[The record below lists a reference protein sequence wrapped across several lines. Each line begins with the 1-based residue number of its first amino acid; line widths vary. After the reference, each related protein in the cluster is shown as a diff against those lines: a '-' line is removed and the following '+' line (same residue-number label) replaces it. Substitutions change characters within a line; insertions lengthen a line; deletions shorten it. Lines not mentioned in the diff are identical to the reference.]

1 MPLPLYVSPR
11 GEVPLFVQDPPP
23 KESEVPPSPSIPV
36 LDQNEALQALFG
48 LHQPKKGDSYEFVPL
63 PHSLT
68 MQSNDALTF
77 TF

>member
-36 LDQNEALQALFG
+36 LDQNEALQTTLANMSMEDFQALFG
-48 LHQPKKGDSYEFVPL
+48 LHKSKGGDS
-63 PHSLT
+63 
-68 MQSNDALTF
+68 
-77 TF
+77 